1 MRPATGDNMSQAQ
14 GDNQPEPRREAVG
27 GTRELRASQRIAV
40 GTAARSL
47 GEVVAKVA
55 SLVFYIALARELGQ
69 GGFGDFIFGMSLSAV
84 LFIAA
89 GLGLN
94 ELLARAVARD
104 AGRVDELFWNIVGIR
119 WLGLLVLPLIVAAIV
134 AVKGY
139 PAETGAAI
147 VVISIGIGLDFQSN
161 TLFALFQGLER
172 NHHVATSL
180 IVNRISTAAMV
191 VAVLAAGGEILAA
204 AAVFALGSFF
214 GVATAYV
221 LMRRYVVRPR
231 FEIDLRG
238 WPKLARAGLPLGFVG
253 LLNQSILRLA
263 VVMLGFL
270 ASSAAVGDYG
280 AAYRLIEAMMFVP
293 WAFGGAI
300 LPWFS
305 RHTGE
310 GIVSLARGYE
320 MVTKTMVALLLP
332 VALAFI
338 IYAEPLIELLY
349 GDQFD
354 GAVTPL
360 QLLGVMTVLVGLNS
374 MATTISIGRD
384 RPQDFTR
391 PAAFVLVQNIAFS
404 FVLIPAYGADG
415 AALNLVISSAL
426 LFALTFRNL
435 TRLVGAISPTRVVV
449 APLLSAAAMGG
460 TAALLAGA
468 PWVPA
473 ALAALVGYG
482 AAFLLVERLL
492 YPGDFTFYAGVLR
505 LRREGIAPP

>member
-1 MRPATGDNMSQAQ
+1 MSPAKGDNTSQAKQ
-14 GDNQPEPRREAVG
+14 GDNQPEPRGANGR
-27 GTRELRASQRIAV
+27 RDLRASQRIAV
-40 GTAARSL
+40 GTAARAF

-55 SLVFYIALARELGQ
+55 SLVFYIVLARELGQ
-69 GGFGDFIFGMSLSAV
+69 GGFGDFIFGMALSAV
-84 LFIAA
+84 LFIGA

-104 AGRVDELFWNIVGIR
+104 PARADELFWNIVAIR
-119 WLGLLVLPLIVAAIV
+119 WLGLLVLPLVVAGIV

-139 PAETGAAI
+139 PAETSAAI
-147 VVISIGIGLDFQSN
+147 VLISVGIGLDFQSN

-191 VAVLAAGGEILAA
+191 VVVLAAGGGILEA
-204 AAVFALGSFF
+204 AAVFALGSFL

-231 FEIDLRG
+231 LEIDLRQ
-238 WPKLARAGLPLGFVG
+238 WPQLARAGLPLGFVG
-253 LLNQSILRLA
+253 LLNQAILRLA

-293 WAFGGAI
+293 WAFGGAV

-320 MVTKTMVALLLP
+320 MVIKTMVALLLP
-332 VALAFI
+332 IALAFI

-349 GDQFD
+349 GEQFE

-360 QLLGVMTVLVGLNS
+360 RLLGVMTVLFGLNS
-374 MATTISIGRD
+374 MATTIAIGRD

-426 LFALTFRNL
+426 LCALTFRNL
-435 TRLVGAISPTRVVV
+435 TRLVGAISPTRVVI
-449 APLLSAAAMGG
+449 APLVSAAVMGA
-460 TAALLAGA
+460 TAGLLAGA
-468 PWVPA
+468 PWAPA
-473 ALAALVGYG
+473 ALAAVLAYG
-482 AAFLLVERLL
+482 AAFLVVERML
-492 YPGDFTFYAGVLR
+492 YPSDFTFYTGVLR
-505 LRREGIAPP
+505 LRREEAGPP